1 MAQLGIFIPRYPR
14 ADSDPGMS
22 DPVSGTGSDH
32 HFVRGRRPVPRL
44 NWGGVYG
51 ARFHRAEGLKESLIP
66 RCFLASLQ
74 VQVHALSLF
83 HSPNQSRRVMVFQP
97 ASEDGFTDGHQNS
110 PSSLLPLPFS
120 SSRLPLD
127 VLAAASLQGPSSHQ
141 FPPILPSMGLW
152 EGMSNP
158 VGALRRKS
166 SLFLA
171 KTSHLSWK
179 TLVFTHAPGVFSI
192 LSNTPSWLE
201 SGGRMGNPVLFH
213 AAWDLHFSANNWD
226 CRHF

>member
-1 MAQLGIFIPRYPR
+1 MAQLGIFIPRHPR

-32 HFVRGRRPVPRL
+32 HFVRGRRPVPRPY
-44 NWGGVYG
+44 WGGVYG

-66 RCFLASLQ
+66 RCFLANLQ

-83 HSPNQSRRVMVFQP
+83 HYPNQSRRVMVFQP

-127 VLAAASLQGPSSHQ
+127 VLACCL
-141 FPPILPSMGLW
+141 PPGSQLPSIP
-152 EGMSNP
+152 SNSP
-158 VGALRRKS
+158 LNGALGGNVKS
-166 SLFLA
+166 
-171 KTSHLSWK
+171 
-179 TLVFTHAPGVFSI
+179 
-192 LSNTPSWLE
+192 
-201 SGGRMGNPVLFH
+201 
-213 AAWDLHFSANNWD
+213 
-226 CRHF
+226 CRSPEKKVQPFPC